1 MKHLI
6 YYDRQGRVTRLAG
19 LPDGMQP
26 DPAPGER
33 FLLSD
38 EYRVCDNKY
47 VDNGQLRDMPPQPSL
62 AHDFDWT
69 RKTWK
74 LNAVLAAQQVRE
86 RRTRLLAASDWT
98 QLPDVDLK
106 TKMAWAT
113 YRQVLRDLTEQP
125 GFPATVQ
132 WPTPPA

>member
-38 EYRVCDNKY
+38 EYRSCDNKY
-47 VDNGQLRDMPPQPSL
+47 VDNGQLCDMTPCPSS

-74 LNAVLAAQQVRE
+74 LNAARSAQQARE
-86 RRTRLLAASDWT
+86 RRNALLAACDWT

-106 TKMAWAT
+106 TKTAWAT
-113 YRQVLRDLTEQP
+113 YRQALRDVTEQP
-125 GFPATVQ
+125 GFPTTVQ